1 MKKAIILLL
10 LISVNSY
17 SQSVFS
23 LKKVGNKIRVRRTVS
38 VNTVSRNI
46 AVRLANE
53 QAKRR
58 SFTIRSNRLEYEYSA
73 AIVRPTLMYG
83 PNNYL
88 KASSRILKSQNG
100 WHNIHQSGGYNGAH
114 HIVTKSVIK
123 QLGLGQEA
131 INNAPSVFH
140 PLHNNPA
147 FELNFHNHSEQLKL
161 YNVGGIKLIIIN
173 FFEQIRAI
181 NKENGL
187 PNYPQGLIDKE
198 LIEAEFWAKYWG
210 LKWD

>member
-1 MKKAIILLL
+1 MKKTIILLL

-23 LKKVGNKIRVRRTVS
+23 LKKVGKKIRVRRTVS

-58 SFTIRSNRLEYEYSA
+58 SFTIRRNRLEYEYSA

-88 KASSRILKSQNG
+88 KSSSRILKSQSG
-100 WHNIHQSGGYNGAH
+100 WRNIHQSGGYNGAH

-131 INNAPSVFH
+131 INNAPSIFH

-147 FELNFHNHSEQLKL
+147 FELNFHNHAEQLKL
-161 YNVGGIKLIIIN
+161 YEAGGIKLIITN
-173 FFEQIRAI
+173 FFEQIRSI
-181 NKENGL
+181 NEANGL